1 MSMGHVGDVP
11 KKSGDP
17 MSILGGEPD
26 ARRMTNFLA
35 TLAPR
40 AVLNHALADGVD
52 AINVIHAL
60 AAGPR

>member
-1 MSMGHVGDVP
+1 MGRVGDAP
-11 KKSGDP
+11 ERFGDP
-17 MSILGGEPD
+17 MSILGGEPG
-26 ARRMTNFLA
+26 ARRMINFME

-60 AAGPR
+60 AALSK